1 MVSPTVPTIARYVWR
16 GCPFLVHMTRPS
28 PSTPTVLPAVAVTE
42 RWSGAIAAHQH
53 RVVLSLVAA
62 GFSFERAS
70 DLANEAWARLIE
82 KDRAGLLG
90 EVKRPGLAIVQARY
104 LAWDERRR
112 EAMQARRLEAAGSGE
127 ELLVDRNPDPEQRLL
142 TRQQAQQALAAVATA
157 PVSAQRLFALLYTE
171 PALPHAQ
178 AAQVLGLSVQ
188 RVRQLLCELRKRVRT
203 ALEGDPS

>member
-1 MVSPTVPTIARYVWR
+1 MA
-16 GCPFLVHMTRPS
+16 
-28 PSTPTVLPAVAVTE
+28 PAAVVTE
-42 RWSGAIAAHQH
+42 RWARAIATHQH
-53 RVVLSLVAA
+53 RVVLSLVGV

-90 EVKRPGLAIVQARY
+90 EVKLPGLVIVQARY

-112 EAMQARRLEAAGSGE
+112 EALQVRRSEAAGPGE

-142 TRQQAQQALAAVATA
+142 TRQQAQQALAAVASA
-157 PVSAQRLFALLYTE
+157 PVSAQRLFQLLYTE
-171 PALPHAQ
+171 PALPHAR

-188 RVRQLLCELRKRVRT
+188 RVRQLLCELRKRVR
-203 ALEGDPS
+203 AAIEGDPS

>member
-1 MVSPTVPTIARYVWR
+1 
-16 GCPFLVHMTRPS
+16 
-28 PSTPTVLPAVAVTE
+28 
-42 RWSGAIAAHQH
+42 
-53 RVVLSLVAA
+53 
-62 GFSFERAS
+62 
-70 DLANEAWARLIE
+70 
-82 KDRAGLLG
+82 
-90 EVKRPGLAIVQARY
+90 VKLPGLAIVQARY